1 MGRFLW
7 ALIGFLGISTWSW
20 GAEWTPFSRGPE
32 VVEAALGCVQA
43 QWATTELADISTFLR
58 RIARAESACGMR
70 TETYRPGYYGGIWQ
84 VDRVAFEETQR
95 ISAHP
100 RLARWQQ
107 ALRRQSQE
115 KGLPVLDWNMVQ
127 WEQLTAPAYSCLAAR
142 FYLACI
148 PEAVPEGLVEQAVYW
163 KKYYNTEAGA
173 GTIRGF
179 LRANQGYPDSR
190 REARS

>member
-1 MGRFLW
+1 MGRCLW
-7 ALIGFLGISTWSW
+7 ALIGFLGISAWSW
-20 GAEWTPFSRGPE
+20 GAEWTSFSRGPE
-32 VVEAALGCVQA
+32 VVEAALSCVQEGLA
-43 QWATTELADISTFLR
+43 ATELADISTFLR

-70 TETYRPGYYGGIWQ
+70 AETYRPGYFGGIWQ

-100 RLARWQQ
+100 RLAQWQQ
-107 ALRRQSQE
+107 AIQRQSRE
-115 KGLPVLDWNMVQ
+115 KDLPMLDWMSVH
-127 WEQLTAPAYSCLAAR
+127 WAQLTAPAYSCLAAR

-148 PEAVPEGLVEQAVYW
+148 PEAVPDGLVEQAVYW
-163 KKYYNTEAGA
+163 KKYYNTAA
-173 GTIRGF
+173 GTGTVRGF